1 MNEAKKLS
9 ELFKRVKNRAEFART
24 WKVPGGASMIYQHL
38 NGIKPVSLEAAL
50 IYSQAFNV
58 PLEEISPRIAQ
69 TYQKI
74 VSSKEIDET
83 KVAKSNSPSEVNEEQ
98 KFYSLSIT
106 KKNSNW
112 LDQLVKD
119 VESLPEKNQITIRE
133 TMTALIK
140 SIQKQTS

>member
-9 ELFKRVKNRAEFART
+9 ELFKRVSNRAEFART

-38 NGIKPVSLEAAL
+38 NGIKPISLEAAL

-74 VSSKEIDET
+74 VSSKEIEET
-83 KVAKSNSPSEVNEEQ
+83 KGTKSHSPGEFNEEE
-98 KFYSLSIT
+98 KFYSLSI
-106 KKNSNW
+106 KKKDKNW